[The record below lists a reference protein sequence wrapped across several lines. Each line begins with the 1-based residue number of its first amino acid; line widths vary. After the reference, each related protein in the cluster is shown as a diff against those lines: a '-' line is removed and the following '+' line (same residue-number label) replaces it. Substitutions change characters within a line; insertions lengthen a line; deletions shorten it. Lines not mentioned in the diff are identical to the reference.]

1 MLTALRTATCMQ
13 PTHVPTSHTQSYSLQ
28 DTVIKNRWKLLK
40 VLGKGAFGE
49 VYLAIDLST
58 KEHVAIKIEAPECKK
73 PVLKLEV
80 SVLQK
85 LQSSSYVCKYISCG
99 RFISPH
105 NHPPPLKTNDAGT
118 DTLPEKSTDDRIYS
132 YLVMERLGPNLS
144 DIRKQ
149 MGGKFSIATTALLAK
164 HMLLGIEA
172 SHKIGILHRDI
183 KPGNFCMAAAGSPYV
198 DEYKRPRCFLIDFG
212 LSRRYISSS
221 GRVREPRSKVGFRG
235 TARYA
240 SISAHHGTE
249 LCRADDLWSLFYII
263 VEFLTGVLPWRG
275 KEKEK
280 IGHMKKEL
288 TNPDLVSG
296 LPSPVLFIHT
306 YLLSLSYATVPDYQL
321 ILHFLDELFKTS
333 NMPIDTPY
341 DWDLNLPSSSA
352 SPLTEA
358 SETRVSKHMAS
369 SRMGSGQDDTPCI
382 AIQLNNATLSTPDTP
397 TVGMGKGAPLEI
409 DTTMVHGSTPEL
421 STLLSPTMSKTD
433 FPGGSLV
440 DSFGRPALPTTTYL
454 ALSVREPSLARTV
467 RSIST
472 VSTTGCKEVLQT
484 KDILQTK
491 VAQPSSH
498 TSDRKCQPRWVN
510 SLLDH
515 TVGIIPITKLT
526 HDSGLKSTHVRAST
540 ERESY
545 ETRPTSAVP
554 CPMTGTA
561 VSTQAHLMDTGLA
574 KPPKNKK
581 TRWWADFSIC
591 C

>member
-85 LQSSSYVCKYISCG
+85 LQY
-99 RFISPH
+99 
-105 NHPPPLKTNDAGT
+105 
-118 DTLPEKSTDDRIYS
+118 TLPEKSTDDRIYS

-491 VAQPSSH
+491 DVLQSRGSAIQPYK
-498 TSDRKCQPRWVN
+498 R
-510 SLLDH
+510 
-515 TVGIIPITKLT
+515 
-526 HDSGLKSTHVRAST
+526 
-540 ERESY
+540 
-545 ETRPTSAVP
+545 
-554 CPMTGTA
+554 
-561 VSTQAHLMDTGLA
+561 
-574 KPPKNKK
+574 
-581 TRWWADFSIC
+581 
-591 C
+591 